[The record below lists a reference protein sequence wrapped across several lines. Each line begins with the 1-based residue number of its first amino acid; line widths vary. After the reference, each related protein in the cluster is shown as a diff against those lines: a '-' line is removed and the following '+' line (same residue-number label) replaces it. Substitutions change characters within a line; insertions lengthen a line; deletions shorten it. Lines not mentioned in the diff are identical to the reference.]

1 MQLLSALG
9 QSRTQGNHIEY
20 KRPLLQLLSLCQLAS
35 SRERG
40 REGTIKQICKKVTEI
55 NCLLGTVKC
64 VSVDS
69 TARKTTV

>member
-20 KRPLLQLLSLCQLAS
+20 KRPLLQLLSLSANWPHP
-35 SRERG
+35 G